1 MSDAEVKSRKEQ
13 SVINQIKLAKLRYQ
27 REACAKCL
35 DHVYLILQKLPPSI
49 TVAAKMPSGDSAKK
63 PKPESL
69 PAPKAQ
75 PQPIPRMPI
84 PRAAPTGR
92 QADVGKS
99 APVSSG
105 GGGKGKSAPRT
116 NRNNSQ
122 TAALPTKSNQP
133 KANERSTRE
142 ETKENP
148 AYLLMM
154 KKAERIEL
162 NLKTLDAEIAELTKE
177 EENNNILQQYLL
189 LQNMQQMQS

>member
-1 MSDAEVKSRKEQ
+1 MSEAEVKSRKEQ

-35 DHVYLILQKLPPSI
+35 DHVYLILQKLSPSV
-49 TVAAKMPSGDSAKK
+49 TVTAKMPSEDSAKK
-63 PKPESL
+63 LKPESL
-69 PAPKAQ
+69 PAPKGQ

-84 PRAAPTGR
+84 PHAAPTRR
-92 QADVGKS
+92 QAGVGKS
-99 APVSSG
+99 APASS
-105 GGGKGKSAPRT
+105 GGKGKSAPGT

-189 LQNMQQMQS
+189 LQNMQQTQS

>member
-35 DHVYLILQKLPPSI
+35 DHVYLILQKLSPSV
-49 TVAAKMPSGDSAKK
+49 TVIAKIPSGDSAKK
-63 PKPESL
+63 LKPESL

-92 QADVGKS
+92 QAGVGKS

-105 GGGKGKSAPRT
+105 GKGKSAPGT
-116 NRNNSQ
+116 NRNSSQ
-122 TAALPTKSNQP
+122 MAASPTKSNQP

-162 NLKTLDAEIAELTKE
+162 NLKTLDTEIAELTK
-177 EENNNILQQYLL
+177 EENNNILQQYLFM
-189 LQNMQQMQS
+189 QNMQQTQS

>member
-35 DHVYLILQKLPPSI
+35 DHVYLILQKLSPSV
-49 TVAAKMPSGDSAKK
+49 TVIAKMPSNDSAKK
-63 PKPESL
+63 LKPESL

-84 PRAAPTGR
+84 PHAAPTGR
-92 QADVGKS
+92 QAGVGKS
-99 APVSSG
+99 APALSG
-105 GGGKGKSAPRT
+105 NKGKSAPRT
-116 NRNNSQ
+116 NRNSSQ
-122 TAALPTKSNQP
+122 TAALPAKSNQP

-189 LQNMQQMQS
+189 LQNMQQTQS